1 MENKNEVQELAQVN
15 VQVNT
20 QKSVPESAKANEK
33 KRALLVISFGTS
45 YPETR
50 KKTIDAIEEEIRQAF
65 PEYDFFR
72 AFTSPT
78 IMRIMREREGIW
90 VDDVE
95 QAFERL
101 LAEGYKEVLVQMTHV
116 IRGFEYDRMMGTIRR
131 YQDRFQWFACGEPL
145 LTDEKDYQRL
155 AEILENKFA
164 EYRVPGAAV
173 VLMGH
178 GTEHV
183 ANFSYERLQKH
194 LTDDGAGNLLIG
206 TVEASPTLDS
216 MMQAVEDQKPKRVLL
231 APLLIV
237 AGNHVMIDMAGDQ
250 EDSWKNQF
258 LREGYE
264 VECNFE
270 GLGEYPEIRKMYVE
284 HAKAA
289 WKRAEEMRAQ
299 EERISATQ
307 MEMGAGD
314 GSAKSGKIVPG
325 ILWGIGVGPG
335 DPELLT
341 LKAVRKIKECD
352 VLMVPGEDYR
362 SSIAY
367 QIAQRAIPEVEKKPC
382 VGVELPMTRD
392 KERLAQAHETAAKQ
406 VMDLLAQGKQ
416 VGFLNLGDVT
426 LYATYLYIHRLVQ
439 QAGYEAR
446 LINGIPSFCATAAT
460 LNVGL
465 AENSEQLHVLSQ
477 PGQIEEG
484 LKLPGTKVIM
494 KMGKNLDRVKEIIAQ
509 SGMEAM
515 MVENCGLPGEKIC
528 RSVDEIHDG
537 AGYYSLVIVKEK

>member
-1 MENKNEVQELAQVN
+1 MENKNEMQERE
-15 VQVNT
+15 QVNT
-20 QKSVPESAKANEK
+20 QKSVPERAQANEN

-50 KKTIDAIEEEIRQAF
+50 AKTIDAIEAEMREAF

-101 LAEGYKEVLVQMTHV
+101 LAQGYKEVLVQMTHV

-131 YQDRFQWFACGEPL
+131 YQDRFPVFACGEPL
-145 LTDEKDYQRL
+145 LTDEKDYQGL
-155 AEILENKFA
+155 AKILENKFA
-164 EYRVPGAAV
+164 EYRVSGTAV

-206 TVEASPTLDS
+206 TVEASPTLDA
-216 MMQAVEDQKPKRVLL
+216 MMRAVEEQKPKRVLL

-237 AGNHVMIDMAGDQ
+237 AGNHVMIDMAGEK

-258 LREGYE
+258 LRQGYE
-264 VECNFE
+264 VECSFE
-270 GLGEYPEIRKMYVE
+270 GLGEYPEIRKMYVD
-284 HAKAA
+284 HARDALR
-289 WKRAEEMRAQ
+289 RAEEMRAQ

-307 MEMGAGD
+307 METGAGD
-314 GSAKSGKIVPG
+314 GCARSGKIVPG

-367 QIAQRAIPEVEKKPC
+367 QIAQRAIPEVEEKPC

-406 VMDLLAQGKQ
+406 VTDLLAQGKQ

>member
-1 MENKNEVQELAQVN
+1 MEKSMENKNEVQESA
-15 VQVNT
+15 QVNT
-20 QKSVPESAKANEK
+20 QESVAECAQAKKN

-50 KKTIDAIEEEIRQAF
+50 AKTIDAIEADMREAF

-101 LAEGYKEVLVQMTHV
+101 LAEGYEEVLVQMTHV

-131 YQDRFQWFACGEPL
+131 YQDRFRRFACGEPL

-164 EYRVPGAAV
+164 AYRVPGTAV

-206 TVEASPTLDS
+206 TVEASPTLDA
-216 MMQAVEDQKPKRVLL
+216 MMQAVRDQKPDRVLL

-258 LREGYE
+258 LRQGYE
-264 VECNFE
+264 VECSFE
-270 GLGEYPEIRKMYVE
+270 GLGEYPEIRRMYVD
-284 HAKAA
+284 HAEDAF
-289 WKRAEEMRAQ
+289 RYAQ
-299 EERISATQ
+299 EKDAEDAQAENRSRKT
-307 MEMGAGD
+307 
-314 GSAKSGKIVPG
+314 VPG

-341 LKAVRKIKECD
+341 LKAVRKIRECD

-392 KERLAQAHETAAKQ
+392 KKRLAQAHRAAARQ
-406 VMDLLAQGKQ
+406 VEELLAQGRQ

-439 QAGYEAR
+439 EAGYEAR
-446 LINGIPSFCATAAT
+446 LINGIPSFCAAAAT

-484 LKLPGTKVIM
+484 LRLPGTKVIM
-494 KMGKNLDRVKEIIAQ
+494 KMGKNLDQVKEEIAQ

-528 RSVDEIHDG
+528 RRLEEIHDG
-537 AGYYSLVIVKEK
+537 AGYYSLVIVKEKQ

>member
-1 MENKNEVQELAQVN
+1 MEKKMENHKLENLENIEFKNIKN
-15 VQVNT
+15 G
-20 QKSVPESAKANEK
+20 K
-33 KRALLVISFGTS
+33 KALLVISFGTS
-45 YPETR
+45 YRETR
-50 KKTIDAIEEEIRQAF
+50 EKTITAIERELREEF
-65 PEYDFFR
+65 PEHDFFR

-101 LAEGYKEVLVQMTHV
+101 LAEGYEELLVQMTHV
-116 IRGFEYDRMMGTIRR
+116 IRGFEYDRMMETIRR
-131 YQDRFQWFACGEPL
+131 YQNRFKTFACGEPL
-145 LTDEKDYQRL
+145 LTDEKDYQRV
-155 AEILENKFA
+155 AEILEEKFA
-164 EYRVPGAAV
+164 EYRVPGTVV

-194 LTDDGAGNLLIG
+194 LTEDGAGNLLIG
-206 TVEASPTLDS
+206 TVEASPTLDA
-216 MMQAVEDQKPKRVLL
+216 MMQAVRDQKPERVVL

-237 AGNHVMIDMAGDQ
+237 AGNHVMIDMAGEQ
-250 EDSWKNQF
+250 ENSWKNQF
-258 LREGYE
+258 IRQGYD
-264 VECNFE
+264 VECRFE
-270 GLGEYPEIRKMYVE
+270 GLGEYPEIRAMYVD
-284 HAKAA
+284 HAKDALERAA
-289 WKRAEEMRAQ
+289 EIEKNTKNGEQ
-299 EERISATQ
+299 EN
-307 MEMGAGD
+307 
-314 GSAKSGKIVPG
+314 GSEKIVPG

-341 LKAVRKIKECD
+341 LKAVRKIRECD

-367 QIAQRAIPEVEKKPC
+367 QIAQRAIPEVENKPC

-392 KERLAQAHETAAKQ
+392 KERLAMAHQTVAKT
-406 VMDLLAQGKQ
+406 VTDLLAQGKQ

-446 LINGIPSFCATAAT
+446 LINGIPSFCAVAAT

-494 KMGKNLDRVKEIIAQ
+494 KMGKNLDRVKEEIAQ

-515 MVENCGLPGEKIC
+515 MVENCGLPGEKVC
-528 RSVDEIHDG
+528 RSLDEIHDG
-537 AGYYSLVIVKEK
+537 AGYYSLVVVKEKH